1 MKTRLSLRTKIN
13 ENSPYLRVV
22 VSFLREIKIMKKFI
36 LGIAL
41 FIAGII
47 GFVGWIIACVLKIQP
62 GSISVVF
69 NSLNGS
75 DMVITGIFVVMALV
89 GLILSIIES
98 KKEL

>member
-22 VSFLREIKIMKKFI
+22 VSFSREIKIMKKFI

-47 GFVGWIIACVLKIQP
+47 GFVG
-62 GSISVVF
+62 
-69 NSLNGS
+69 
-75 DMVITGIFVVMALV
+75 
-89 GLILSIIES
+89 
-98 KKEL
+98 